1 MPRRRFRPWRNGP
14 ASELNEVIVAAV
26 DSEPIAELIAGRLR
40 VEGIAAR
47 VRYESQAGIPR
58 QIAAVGLGFG
68 PGAFRV
74 AVVAS
79 DAARARDLLAEAA
92 PATYRRRPVLRA
104 VATLLLIAL
113 LLSFI
118 PGVIQLV
125 GLLFGLDQ

>member
-1 MPRRRFRPWRNGP
+1 
-14 ASELNEVIVAAV
+14 VIVAAV

-40 VEGIAAR
+40 AEGIAAR

-58 QIAAVGLGFG
+58 QIAPAGLGFG

-79 DAARARDLLAEAA
+79 DEGLARELLGEAA
-92 PATYRRRPVLRA
+92 PESYRRRPVIRA
-104 VATLLLIAL
+104 VATLVLIAV

-118 PGVIQLV
+118 PGVVQLLAIV
-125 GLLFGLDQ
+125 FGLDR